1 VVCLINKGRADRK
14 SQARPVTDFSS
25 QLVAFLN
32 CVRQCL
38 CSFVHKLD
46 TSKLLALVFTMLVQF
61 SLESL
66 KKTAPY
72 HHSFYL
78 ALALFRLLSEL
89 LTSRRLPNAG
99 NLLAGLG
106 SSQVVVLKG

>member
-1 VVCLINKGRADRK
+1 MHK
-14 SQARPVTDFSS
+14 S
-25 QLVAFLN
+25 
-32 CVRQCL
+32 
-38 CSFVHKLD
+38 D
-46 TSKLLALVFTMLVQF
+46 TSNLLALVFTMLVQF

-89 LTSRRLPNAG
+89 LTSRRLPIAS
-99 NLLAGLG
+99 NLLTGLR
-106 SSQVVVLKG
+106 SPQVVVFEGR